1 MKNRTLLIS
10 GDGGTG
16 LQLVLVRWVELH
28 GIIRKDLPVY
38 HTPYRM
44 LVSKEVKM
52 P

>member
-28 GIIRKDLPVY
+28 GIIRKEY